1 MFPNAA
7 KCSVHKTYLCTGEL
21 ITPKLEPVETDS
33 PAADS
38 LVADSSVADSSVADS
53 SVADSSV
60 ADSSVADSSVAD
72 SIITGSVQHHFI
84 SENLKKCAVGKT
96 RLQGKAIIKQNTDL
110 EESELLGTIETIIND
125 QGIVVMDEELAISAN
140 EELLEFCEVSGETF
154 SIL

>member
-38 LVADSSVADSSVADS
+38 LVADSLVADSSVADS
-53 SVADSSV
+53 LV

-96 RLQGKAIIKQNTDL
+96 RLQGKAIIKLNTDL

-140 EELLEFCEVSGETF
+140 EELLEFCEVSGENF